1 MIASDKMQKY
11 FDNLKREVSRLYSV
25 AQKAR
30 ETGVDAELK
39 VEVSLAENMAERVV
53 GLISVVA
60 PQIVGSG
67 VVERIMELE
76 KEYGS
81 LDWRVALKI
90 SEELAQE
97 KFCKFKDRKEA
108 IEVGIRTGFAY
119 VTVGVVSS
127 PLDGIV
133 NIDFKKRVDG
143 SGEYLC
149 LNFAGPIRNAG
160 GTAAAVCVI
169 IADYVRKAMG
179 VAAYDCQ
186 PDEVRRAV
194 TELRDYHERVT
205 NLQYVP
211 SEEELD
217 FLMKNLCVEVSGD
230 ASEVIEVSNYKNL
243 PRIPTNNI
251 RSGYCLVLSSC
262 IPLKAPKLWKQLS
275 IWGKEFN
282 LEQWNFLEEF
292 LKIQKKSKSA
302 GAKSQSTEKLAPD
315 FTYIK
320 DLVAGRPVLGY
331 PLRSGGF
338 RLRYGRSRVSGFSA
352 QSIHPATM
360 YVLNQ
365 YVATGTQLKTER
377 PGKAASMTS
386 CDTVEGPVVRLNDGS
401 VLRLESLDD
410 AKRVQSQVKEIIYL
424 GDVLVS
430 YGDFLN
436 RAHSL
441 IPVGYC
447 EEWWVQ
453 EVKKAIDS
461 GAKIEGVSKER
472 LDSLLANYLFEKPS
486 AKEAVEIA
494 NGSNT
499 PLHPSFTLFWSQV
512 SVDDFKKFI
521 DWFARG
527 KVFTSESGV
536 EKIVLPVEAAKR
548 VLEVLGCPHLC
559 VNQEFVVLEKEFATI
574 LVSLFELIDKNPGE
588 ILEKVVGE
596 RTLDVVNSVCSI
608 KQRDKAG
615 TFVGTRMG
623 RPEKAKQR
631 DIQGSP
637 HVLFPVGDEGGRLKS
652 FQSALGVGKVTAQ
665 FASFVCKKCNAQTV
679 FPICEVCGER
689 TEHKPFEGRM
699 PERSVPIK
707 HYFDTVLK
715 QMGISHYP
723 ELIKGVR
730 GTINPE
736 RFVEYLGKGILRAR
750 YDVHV
755 YKDGTTRYDMTQ
767 LPITHFKPV
776 EVGTSVER
784 LVELGYDVDVKGA
797 PLVSDSQILELKPQD
812 IILPQCEESPDIGCG
827 DVLLNCAKFVDD
839 ELELLYKQERIMNAK
854 SIKDLAG
861 HLTIVLAPHTSAGI
875 IGRIV
880 GFSKTQGLFA
890 HPLLHAATR
899 RDCDGDEACV
909 ILMMDALLNF
919 SKKFLPES
927 RGSTMDTPL
936 VLTSVLTPS
945 EVDDMAFD
953 VDIEWQYP
961 LALYEAALEFKM
973 PWDVKLKQIKGCLG
987 KPEQY
992 EGMGFTHDCTDIGE
1006 TVRCSA
1012 YKTLPSMEDKL
1023 KGQMDLA
1030 EKCRSV
1036 EESDVAR
1043 LVIEKHFL
1051 KDTKGNLRK
1060 FSMQEFRCVGCNTKF
1075 RRPPLIGKCTSC
1087 SGKIIFTISE
1097 GSVVKYLE
1105 PTESL
1110 AKKYNV
1116 PDYLKETIELLR
1128 NRIEGVFG
1136 KEAEKQTG
1144 LGAWFG

>member
-11 FDNLKREVSRLYSV
+11 FASLKEEVSRLYAV

-30 ETGVDAELK
+30 ESGVDPELK

-76 KEYGS
+76 KLYGS

-143 SGEYLC
+143 GGEYLC

-243 PRIPTNNI
+243 PRISTNNI

-262 IPLKAPKLWKQLS
+262 IPLKAAKLWKQLS

-292 LKIQKKSKSA
+292 LIIQKKAKSA
-302 GAKSQSTEKLAPD
+302 GAKSQSADKLTPD

-386 CDTVEGPVVRLNDGS
+386 CDTIEGPVVRLNDGS
-401 VLRLESLDD
+401 VLRLDSLDD
-410 AKRVQSQVKEIIYL
+410 AKKVQSQVKEIIYL
-424 GDVLVS
+424 GDVLIS
-430 YGDFLN
+430 YGDFFN

-453 EVKKAIDS
+453 EVKKAIDG

-472 LDSLLANYLFEKPS
+472 LDVVLKNYLSEKPS
-486 AKEAVEIA
+486 AEEAIVIAKE
-494 NGSNT
+494 SNT

-512 SVDDFKKFI
+512 SVADLKRLVE
-521 DWFARG
+521 WFDSG
-527 KVFTSESGV
+527 KVFTGESGV
-536 EKIVLPVEAAKR
+536 EKIVLPVGDAKR

-559 VNQEFVVLEKEFATI
+559 VNQEFVVIENDFAAV
-574 LVSLFELIDKNPGE
+574 LVSLFDLMEKKSSDVLGKIVGDK
-588 ILEKVVGE
+588 
-596 RTLDVVNSVCSI
+596 TLDAVNAICSV

-631 DIQGSP
+631 EIQGSP
-637 HVLFPVGDEGGRLKS
+637 HVLFPIGEEGGRLRS
-652 FQSALGVGKVTAQ
+652 FQSALEVGKVTAQ

-679 FPICEVCGER
+679 FTVCEVCGER
-689 TEHKPFEGRM
+689 TEHVPFEGRM
-699 PERSVPIK
+699 SDRSVPIK
-707 HYFDTVLK
+707 HYFDNVLK
-715 QMGISHYP
+715 RMGISHYP

-730 GTINPE
+730 GTINPDHY
-736 RFVEYLGKGILRAR
+736 VEHLGKGILRAR

-776 EVGTSVER
+776 EVGTSIER
-784 LVELGYDVDVKGA
+784 LIELGYDVDVNGI
-797 PLVSDSQILELKPQD
+797 PLTSDTQILELKPQD
-812 IILPQCEESPDIGCG
+812 IILPQCEESPDVGSG

-839 ELELLYKQERIMNAK
+839 ELDLLYKQPRLMNTK
-854 SIKDLAG
+854 VLKDLAG

-875 IGRIV
+875 VGRIV
-880 GFSKTQGLFA
+880 GFSKTQGLLA

-961 LALYEAALEFKM
+961 LALYDAAIEFKK

-992 EGMGFTHDCTDIGE
+992 EGMGFTHDCGNINE

-1012 YKTLPSMEDKL
+1012 YKTLPSMEEKL

-1060 FSMQEFRCVGCNTKF
+1060 FSMQEFRCVTCNEKF

-1087 SGKIIFTISE
+1087 SGRVIFTISE

>member
-11 FDNLKREVSRLYSV
+11 FANLKAQVSELYAV
-25 AQKAR
+25 AQSAKER
-30 ETGVDAELK
+30 GVDPELK

-67 VVERIMELE
+67 VVERIMDLE
-76 KEYGS
+76 KSFGS
-81 LDWRVALKI
+81 LDWRVALQIAK
-90 SEELAQE
+90 EVAEE
-97 KFCKFKDRKEA
+97 KFCNFKDRKEA

-133 NIDFKKRVDG
+133 NIEFKRRIDG
-143 SGEYLC
+143 GEYLC

-169 IADYVRKAMG
+169 IADFVRKSLG
-179 VAAYDCQ
+179 IGAYDCQ
-186 PDEVRRAV
+186 PDEIKRAAA
-194 TELRDYHERVT
+194 ELRDYHERVT

-217 FLMKNLCVEVSGD
+217 FLMRNLPVEVSGD
-230 ASEVIEVSNYKNL
+230 ASESIEVSNFKNL
-243 PRIPTNNI
+243 PRISTNNI

-262 IPLKAPKLWKQLS
+262 IPLKAPKIWKQLS
-275 IWGKEFN
+275 VWGKDFS
-282 LEQWNFLEEF
+282 LEQWNFLDEF
-292 LKIQKKSKSA
+292 LKIQKKAKAA
-302 GAKSQSTEKLAPD
+302 GAKASSAEKLSPD

-320 DLVAGRPVLGY
+320 DLVAGRPVLGF
-331 PLRSGGF
+331 PLKSGGF

-360 YVLNQ
+360 YLLNQ

-386 CDTVEGPVVRLNDGS
+386 CDTLEGPVIRLNDGS
-401 VLRLESLDD
+401 VVRVSSLED
-410 AKRVQSQVKEIIYL
+410 ARRVHSQVKEIIYL
-424 GDVLVS
+424 GDVLIS

-453 EVKKAIDS
+453 ELEKGLADGAQVKSVDS
-461 GAKIEGVSKER
+461 ER
-472 LDSLLANYLFEKPS
+472 LKQLLKEPLSEKPT
-486 AKEAVEIA
+486 AKEAIGIA
-494 NGSNT
+494 KETNT
-499 PLHPSFTLFWSQV
+499 PLHPSFTLYWSQI
-512 SVDDFKKFI
+512 SVDDLKSLLV
-521 DWFARG
+521 WFDKG
-527 KVFTSESGV
+527 KVFTNDGGV
-536 EKIVLPVEAAKR
+536 EKIVLPIVEAKR
-548 VLEVLGCPHLC
+548 VLEIIGCPHIC
-559 VNQEFVVLEKEFATI
+559 VNGEFVVIERDFAFV
-574 LVSLFELIDKNPGE
+574 LVSLFDLLEKKPSELISKFDGSK
-588 ILEKVVGE
+588 
-596 RTLDVVNSVCSI
+596 TLDVLGSVVSL

-615 TFVGTRMG
+615 TFIGTRMG

-631 DIQGSP
+631 EIQGSP
-637 HVLFPVGDEGGRLKS
+637 HLLFPVGDEGGRLRS
-652 FQSALGVGKVTAQ
+652 FQSALEVGKVTAQ
-665 FASFVCKKCNAQTV
+665 FASFECKKCNAKSV
-679 FPICEVCGER
+679 LSLCEVCGER
-689 TEHKPFEGRM
+689 TFQEETPQRM
-699 PERSVPIK
+699 ADRPIPIK
-707 HYFDTVLK
+707 YYFDNVLK
-715 QMGISHYP
+715 QMGFSGIPS
-723 ELIKGVR
+723 LIKGVR
-730 GTINPE
+730 GTINPDHV
-736 RFVEYLGKGILRAR
+736 VEHLGKGILRAR

-767 LPITHFKPV
+767 LPITHFKPI
-776 EVGTSVER
+776 EVGTPVEK
-784 LVELGYDVDVKGA
+784 LIDLGYDVDIFGR
-797 PLVSDSQILELKPQD
+797 PLVDSFQVLELKPQD
-812 IILPQCEESPDIGCG
+812 IILPQSDESPDSGAG
-827 DVLLNCAKFVDD
+827 DVLLSVAKFVDD
-839 ELELLYKQERIMNAK
+839 ELEFLYKRPRLMNAR
-854 SIKDLAG
+854 SLKDLAG

-875 IGRIV
+875 VGRIV

-909 ILMMDALLNF
+909 ILLIDALLNF
-919 SKKFLPES
+919 SKRYLPES

-953 VDIEWQYP
+953 VDIEWRYP
-961 LALYEAALEFKM
+961 VALYEAAKDFKM
-973 PWDVKLKQIKGCLG
+973 PWDVKLKQIKACLG

-992 EGMGFTHDCTDIGE
+992 EGMGFTHDCTNINE
-1006 TVRCSA
+1006 TVKCSA
-1012 YKTLPSMEDKL
+1012 YKILPSMEEKL

-1036 EESDVAR
+1036 DESDVAR

-1060 FSMQEFRCVGCNTKF
+1060 FSMQEFRCVSCNEKF
-1075 RRPPLIGKCTSC
+1075 RRPPLIGKCTVC
-1087 SGKIIFTISE
+1087 SGKILFTISE

-1116 PDYLKETIELLR
+1116 SPYLKETIELLR

-1136 KEAEKQTG
+1136 REAEKQTG